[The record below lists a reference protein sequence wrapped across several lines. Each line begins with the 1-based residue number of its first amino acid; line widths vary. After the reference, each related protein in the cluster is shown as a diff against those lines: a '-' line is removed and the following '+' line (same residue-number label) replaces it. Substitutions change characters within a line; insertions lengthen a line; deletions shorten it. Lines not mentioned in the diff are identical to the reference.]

1 MSDIILSS
9 PLYSSVPSIPIKFP
23 VIRVAFILY
32 QPILVSSYSKVQS
45 GNVVTLILYSSGFV
59 NLLPTVKYKRSAGFR
74 RRDFHFIQNFLTR
87 LEFYFS
93 NKSRITLIQCYP
105 LAFFFVFSQLFYYFC
120 NFK

>member
-9 PLYSSVPSIPIKFP
+9 PLYSSVPSIPIEVP

-59 NLLPTVKYKRSAGFR
+59 NLLPTVRVYDLWRFSK
-74 RRDFHFIQNFLTR
+74 HFLVGLHQIYLKVQSLNLS
-87 LEFYFS
+87 LS
-93 NKSRITLIQCYP
+93 P
-105 LAFFFVFSQLFYYFC
+105 P
-120 NFK
+120 